1 MAAPE
6 EYQIANAPI
15 TSHAFNAD
23 RSRQSIL
30 FSISCFSN
38 HLVPELAV
46 SLNSN
51 DAQIMSRQ
59 GQEWKVIETLS
70 EVLGFNT
77 APQYNQLADTV
88 HPAR

>member
-6 EYQIANAPI
+6 EYQVVNVPI
-15 TSHAFNAD
+15 TSHTFNAD

-30 FSISCFSN
+30 FTISSDFSD
-38 HLVPELAV
+38 LVLELAV

-59 GQEWKVIETLS
+59 GQEWKVTETLS
-70 EVLGFNT
+70 EVLGLIRPLSIINWLT
-77 APQYNQLADTV
+77 P
-88 HPAR
+88 